1 MIEKIIKSAKS
12 GLILIG
18 VLLLIAVAWVLM
30 YEKHYI
36 TAVFS
41 ICVNIF
47 LLEKLADA
55 IDFGE

>member
-1 MIEKIIKSAKS
+1 MIEKIIKAAKS
-12 GLILIG
+12 GLLLIG
-18 VLLLIAVAWVLM
+18 VLLVIAVVWVLM

-36 TAVFS
+36 TAIFS
-41 ICVNIF
+41 ICMNIF